1 VVYPA
6 KTAGKR
12 FAHSPGIDESF
23 DGHCRGIAQ
32 VDELPKAAVL
42 AFSGQHAF
50 APVYEFPGKS
60 GKAIL

>member
-1 VVYPA
+1 M
-6 KTAGKR
+6 
-12 FAHSPGIDESF
+12 GIV
-23 DGHCRGIAQ
+23 GVLLK
-32 VDELPKAAVL
+32 VDVLPKSAVL